1 MSSSPAAAWA
11 ARTGGRG
18 HLNHT
23 DVEDHA
29 KVIQWAAAQPWCDGQ
44 VVLFGTSYYGLT
56 QPQVARLRP
65 PALKGFFTNE
75 MCTDFFRHIAMF
87 GGAPQPDFF
96 SLWMGRTSRPCSSDC
111 KRRRSCARW

>member
-1 MSSSPAAAWA
+1 M
-11 ARTGGRG
+11 
-18 HLNHT
+18 
-23 DVEDHA
+23 EDHA

-44 VVLFGTSYYGLT
+44 VVLFGTSYYELN

-87 GGAPQPDFF
+87 GGAPQPDF
-96 SLWMGRTSRPCSSDC
+96 SRSGWGQTSRRCSSGC
-111 KRRRSCARW
+111 TCRRCCARW